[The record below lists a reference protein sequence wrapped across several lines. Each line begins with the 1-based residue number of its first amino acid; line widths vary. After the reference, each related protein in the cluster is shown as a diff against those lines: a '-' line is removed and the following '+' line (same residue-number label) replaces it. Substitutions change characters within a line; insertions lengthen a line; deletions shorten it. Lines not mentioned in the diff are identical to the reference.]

1 MEHEDL
7 DPAFLAWS
15 MHTRMNVAAMP
26 RTRTVLEFEFSGT
39 HAECCRFWLVVE
51 DGHVDMC
58 LKDPGHEVDL
68 MIRAD
73 IRRFVEAWRG
83 FRDLR
88 GEIARGRIVVEGQAG
103 YRRAL
108 PDWLLLS
115 GLAPFERQRAGA
127 EQELACEAVNVA
139 AE

>member
-1 MEHEDL
+1 
-7 DPAFLAWS
+7 
-15 MHTRMNVAAMP
+15 MNVDAMP
-26 RTRTVLEFEFSGT
+26 KSRTVLEFEFSGT
-39 HAECCRFWLVVE
+39 YAECRRFWLVVD
-51 DGHVDMC
+51 DGRVDMC
-58 LKDPGHEVDL
+58 LKDPGYEVDL
-68 MIRAD
+68 VIRAD

-88 GEIARGRIVVEGQAG
+88 AEIASGQIVVEGPTD

-115 GLAPFERQRAGA
+115 GLAPLERKRSGV
-127 EQELACEAVNVA
+127 EQDLVREAANAA